1 MGYEINLAP
10 LEMIPVNTASS
21 TALSANMAL
30 YRRKVDP
37 IVIKVDDALQYD
49 VEAKEIDKG
58 EEVVNKRYADEY
70 LVQRE
75 DVVKSGE
82 ATSYRSINRKS
93 EATFQKFQN
102 GVKRQTPP

>member
-1 MGYEINLAP
+1 
-10 LEMIPVNTASS
+10 MIPVNNTGS

-30 YRRKVDP
+30 YRRKADP
-37 IVIKVDDALQYD
+37 IVIKVDDGLQYD

-58 EEVVNKRYADEY
+58 EEVVNKRYADEN
-70 LVQRE
+70 LVQRA

-82 ATSYRSINRKS
+82 ATSDEVTTYKALNRKS
-93 EATFQKFQN
+93 EATFSKIRI